1 MILVPQSG
9 LINGSC
15 YIQSFWVS
23 PLAKQV
29 FGIFN
34 FTFKLI
40 APMIL
45 FTFCYGIMAMSL
57 KNKVAPALTSSS
69 PKHRQSA
76 AGISTI
82 TSVTSISAYARAR
95 GNIFKMLVIAIVIH
109 ITFWS
114 VAQSLYVAYSFGY
127 PLDFTSAL
135 YSAPVAMIYV
145 SSCANPI
152 IYVLKYERF
161 RKAVRETVLSK
172 FSRKHRLSV
181 FNIA

>member
-1 MILVPQSG
+1 
-9 LINGSC
+9 
-15 YIQSFWVS
+15 
-23 PLAKQV
+23 
-29 FGIFN
+29 
-34 FTFKLI
+34 
-40 APMIL
+40 
-45 FTFCYGIMAMSL
+45 
-57 KNKVAPALTSSS
+57 
-69 PKHRQSA
+69 
-76 AGISTI
+76 
-82 TSVTSISAYARAR
+82 
-95 GNIFKMLVIAIVIH
+95 MLVIAIVIH